1 MGHFNNGV
9 GHFNKGYM
17 VGHFNKGYMVW
28 DISIRDGG
36 TFQ

>member
-1 MGHFNNGV
+1 M

-28 DISIRDGG
+28 DISIRVYGYG
-36 TFQ
+36 IFY

>member
-1 MGHFNNGV
+1 M

-28 DISIRDGG
+28 DMSIKGIWCG

>member
-1 MGHFNNGV
+1 M

-28 DISIRDGG
+28 DISIRVYGG